1 MSNPQSILDK
11 LYAGTSLSTVESQ
24 GFFSQVASGN
34 IDPLILSSALTALK
48 IKGETPEEIAG
59 AAFAFRQHATP
70 FPELDFP
77 VGDSCGTGGD
87 GTNTFNVS
95 STVAIVAA
103 AAGLKIAKHGNRS
116 ISSKSGSA
124 DLMETL
130 GITLDISPDKA
141 AESLRETG
149 MAFLFAPQYHSGVR
163 HAVPVRNAL
172 KTRTIFNILGPL
184 LNPAKPSYQLLGVYD
199 PSLCLPIAK
208 TLQYLGVE
216 RAMVVHGSGTDEI
229 ALHGETTVVEINGDT
244 LLEKTLRPEDFGAQ
258 QHPLSALEGGE
269 PEQNAQIT
277 RDLLEGRGTPAQRD
291 AIAVNVAALLY
302 LAGKADT
309 LKEGYRT
316 CQEILDSNYGMQ
328 TLARIIEVVRG

>member
-24 GFFSQVASGN
+24 DFFSQVASGN

-199 PSLCLPIAK
+199 PSLC
-208 TLQYLGVE
+208 
-216 RAMVVHGSGTDEI
+216 
-229 ALHGETTVVEINGDT
+229 
-244 LLEKTLRPEDFGAQ
+244 
-258 QHPLSALEGGE
+258 
-269 PEQNAQIT
+269 
-277 RDLLEGRGTPAQRD
+277 
-291 AIAVNVAALLY
+291 
-302 LAGKADT
+302 
-309 LKEGYRT
+309 
-316 CQEILDSNYGMQ
+316 
-328 TLARIIEVVRG
+328 